1 MLSIS
6 DCLTKCLSW
15 GDSLAQ
21 CPVIFLRRSTAA
33 SWRTL
38 GVLAVRRCCTSAG
51 TTCGSFAKRF
61 ICSSA
66 CRRASLSGI
75 KNCINKSSKDWAIS
89 SFFVSLSLS
98 LYLCVCVLCF
108 CGYRERGCCACEG
121 FWVLLCF
128 VFKGGFFLGGFV
140 VWRIGQV
147 FKNRSCTWDH
157 CCVLGPPSTRGLC
170 TDYRQYIMLAP
181 FLFIFN
187 TTLFFFFGEK

>member
-1 MLSIS
+1 MGPSPNALSAPPLAAEHRCQASRIVS
-6 DCLTKCLSW
+6 TKAPKTEPFLP
-15 GDSLAQ
+15 SL
-21 CPVIFLRRSTAA
+21 F
-33 SWRTL
+33 
-38 GVLAVRRCCTSAG
+38 
-51 TTCGSFAKRF
+51 
-61 ICSSA
+61 
-66 CRRASLSGI
+66 
-75 KNCINKSSKDWAIS
+75 
-89 SFFVSLSLS
+89 LSLS

-128 VFKGGFFLGGFV
+128 VFKGGFFWGGFLL
-140 VWRIGQV
+140 WRIGQV

-187 TTLFFFFGEK
+187 TTLFLFFLERNKFY